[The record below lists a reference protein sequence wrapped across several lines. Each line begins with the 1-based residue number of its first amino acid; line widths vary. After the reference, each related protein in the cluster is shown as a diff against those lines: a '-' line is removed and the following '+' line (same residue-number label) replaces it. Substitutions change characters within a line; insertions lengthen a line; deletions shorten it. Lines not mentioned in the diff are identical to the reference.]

1 MKDHIA
7 QRVTTVANY
16 IVESNATVRNAAKT
30 FGVSKT
36 TIHRDLRE
44 RLPKLNIA
52 LSEKAI
58 LVIDKHIEE
67 RSLKGGNA
75 TRNRWK
81 HLRGEI

>member
-7 QRVTTVANY
+7 QRVTTVATY
-16 IVESNATVRNAAKT
+16 IIESNATVRNAAKT

-36 TIHRDLRE
+36 TIHKDIRE
-44 RLPKLNIA
+44 RLPQLNIA

-58 LVIDKHIEE
+58 SVIDKHIEE
-67 RSLKGGNA
+67 RALKGGYAN
-75 TRNRWK
+75 RNRWK